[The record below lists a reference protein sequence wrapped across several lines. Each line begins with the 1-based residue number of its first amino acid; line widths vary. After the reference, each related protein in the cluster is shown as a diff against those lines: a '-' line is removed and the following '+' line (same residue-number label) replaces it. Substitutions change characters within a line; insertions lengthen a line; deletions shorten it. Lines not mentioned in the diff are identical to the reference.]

1 MARERLNSG
10 NPAAQDIPK
19 AKINKQS
26 LSKIRYLL
34 RYLKPYRLKFGTG
47 IFFIILT
54 SAAMLLIPNQMGKL
68 IDAATHSMEQGSS
81 EAVDRIGLVLLA
93 ILVVQAILS
102 FFRVYW
108 FLEVVEKSFAQISKD
123 LYLKL
128 IRLTMDFFNKNKL
141 CDLGNR
147 I

>member
-26 LSKIRYLL
+26 QSKVRYLL

-54 SAAMLLIPNQMGKL
+54 SAAIMLIPNQMVNL
-68 IDAATHSMEQGSS
+68 IDAATHSMEQCYS
-81 EAVDRIGLVLLA
+81 EAVERIGLVLLA
-93 ILVVQAILS
+93 ILVVQSILS
-102 FFRVYW
+102 FFRV
-108 FLEVVEKSFAQISKD
+108 
-123 LYLKL
+123 
-128 IRLTMDFFNKNKL
+128 
-141 CDLGNR
+141 
-147 I
+147 